1 MDVAAIA
8 SIVGIAAGV
17 IFGYI
22 GYQGGLKRQ
31 CKDEGKNT
39 GALMSDIGYIKA
51 GIDDLKQEQK
61 SAQIKHYELVE
72 RVTKAEESLKSAWYE
87 IKKGKK
93 EDSNV

>member
-8 SIVGIAAGV
+8 SIVGIVAGV

-22 GYQGGLKRQ
+22 GFQSGLKKQ

-39 GALMSDIGYIKA
+39 GSLMSDIGYIKA
-51 GIDDLKQEQK
+51 GIDDLKRKQET
-61 SAQIKHYELVE
+61 SELRHYELVE